1 MRGQGEGG
9 CHCRPLVPRPQW
21 TRVPAVPPLLG
32 VGVAV
37 VGWGVVM
44 VGVEGVKS
52 GQLVGDL
59 LWAQHR
65 SQQGH

>member
-1 MRGQGEGG
+1 MRGQGDGG
-9 CHCRPLVPRPQW
+9 GHRRPLVPRPQGAD
-21 TRVPAVPPLLG
+21 VPAVATLLG

-44 VGVEGVKS
+44 VGVEGVES

-59 LWAQHR
+59 LLAQHR